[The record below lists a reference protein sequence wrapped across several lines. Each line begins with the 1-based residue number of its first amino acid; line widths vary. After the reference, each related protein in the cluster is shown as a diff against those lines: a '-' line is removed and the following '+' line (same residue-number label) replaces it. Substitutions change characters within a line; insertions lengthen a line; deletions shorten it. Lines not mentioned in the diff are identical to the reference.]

1 MLFKYLT
8 TNGNAQVFASS
19 TDIADILRIIKNV
32 RKPALLKGT
41 VIHEDIWTRNF
52 QTTVRSCDSECGIV
66 VDEKVQVTFSG
77 PLTSKAAKI
86 AKLKELLT
94 IAESDEGSSILDGFP
109 AGPNSHFEV
118 LRTGG

>member
-8 TNGNAQVFASS
+8 TNGNAQVFALS
-19 TDIADILRIIKNV
+19 TDITNVLRVVKNA

-41 VIHEDIWTRNF
+41 VIHEDIWTRNY
-52 QTTVRSCDSECGIV
+52 QTAIATCDSECSVI

-77 PLTSKAAKI
+77 PLTSKAQKI
-86 AKLKELLT
+86 KKLKELLA

-109 AGPNSHFEV
+109 AGPNSHFE
-118 LRTGG
+118 LLATGG

>member
-8 TNGNAQVFASS
+8 TNGNAQVFALS
-19 TDIADILRIIKNV
+19 TDITNILRVVKNA

-52 QTTVRSCDSECGIV
+52 QTTVTSCDNECGVI

-77 PLTSKAAKI
+77 PLSSKAAKI
-86 AKLKELLT
+86 AKLKELLA
-94 IAESDEGSSILDGFP
+94 IAESAEGSSILDGFP
-109 AGPNSHFEV
+109 AGPNSHFE
-118 LRTGG
+118 LLASGG